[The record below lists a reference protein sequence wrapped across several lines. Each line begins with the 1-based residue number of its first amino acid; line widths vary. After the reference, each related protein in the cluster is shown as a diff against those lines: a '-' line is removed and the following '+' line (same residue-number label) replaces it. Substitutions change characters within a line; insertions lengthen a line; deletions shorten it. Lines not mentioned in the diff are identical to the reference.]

1 MTFEDAKQGLL
12 AGDFSRLDPLFI
24 TTPDMVSEIVR
35 WHGLGLFAEEPR
47 ALAEAFTCAC
57 FNGRNDVV
65 DYLLAQGVHPDGG
78 RETGFTAF
86 HWAANRGQLATVQR
100 LIQAGASLEIR
111 NSYGGTVLGCA
122 VWSLFNEPRPD
133 HLAIIEN
140 LLQAGAR
147 ADELP
152 EATGDARLDELLRR
166 FRQAPPQGGA
176 GSS

>member
-1 MTFEDAKQGLL
+1 MTFEDARQGLL

-24 TTPDMVSEIVR
+24 TTPDTVSEIVR

-57 FNGRNDVV
+57 FNGRNEVV

-78 RETGFTAF
+78 QETGLTAF

-100 LIQAGASLEIR
+100 LIRAGASLETR
-111 NSYGGTVLGCA
+111 NNHGGTVLGCA

-133 HLAIIEN
+133 HLVIIEN
-140 LLQAGAR
+140 LLRAGAY
-147 ADELP
+147 AGELP

-166 FRQAPPQGGA
+166 FRETPPRGGA
-176 GSS
+176 GHS